1 MNQGLNLLI
10 AFGGGLLAF
19 LSPCFLP
26 LVPAYLIY
34 ITGLTFDELKDV
46 RFKTIVHSLLFI
58 LGFTLV
64 FAPLG
69 LAVSALGGILFMFKD
84 LLRIIGG
91 GLIIFLGFYLAGI
104 IRFGFLDV
112 EKKITLSE
120 RPAGYLG
127 TVFVGMVFAL
137 GWSPCVGPI
146 LASVLLVA
154 SQADRAIEGL
164 WLLLAFSLGLGTP
177 LFLLSLATNYS
188 LSLLRK
194 LQSYLPRIHFYTG
207 VFLVIVGVMLVT
219 DYFKVIS
226 AWLINITGWQGI

>member
-1 MNQGLNLLI
+1 MNQGLNILI

-19 LSPCFLP
+19 FSPCFLP

-69 LAVSALGGILFMFKD
+69 LAVGALGEFLFMFKD
-84 LLRIIGG
+84 LLRITGG
-91 GLIIFLGFYLAGI
+91 ALIIFLGLYLAGI
-104 IRFGFLDV
+104 IHFGFLDV
-112 EKKITLSE
+112 ERKLTVSRK
-120 RPAGYLG
+120 PAGYLG
-127 TVFVGMVFAL
+127 SIFVGMVFAL

-146 LASVLLVA
+146 LAGILLVA

-164 WLLLAFSLGLGTP
+164 WLLLAFSLGLGLP

-188 LSLLRK
+188 LTLLK
-194 LQSYLPRIHFYTG
+194 KIQVYLPKIHFFSG
-207 VFLVIVGVMLVT
+207 VFLVIVGMLLVT
-219 DYFKVIS
+219 DYFKIIS
-226 AWLINITGWQGI
+226 AWLMAVTGWRGF

>member
-19 LSPCFLP
+19 FSPCFLP

-69 LAVSALGGILFMFKD
+69 LAVGALGEFLFTFKD

-91 GLIIFLGFYLAGI
+91 GLIIFLGLYLAGI
-104 IRFGFLDV
+104 IHFRFLDV
-112 EKKITLSE
+112 ERKMTLSE

-127 TVFVGMVFAL
+127 TVLVGMVFAL

-146 LASVLLVA
+146 LAGILLVA
-154 SQADRAIEGL
+154 SQSGRAIEGL
-164 WLLLAFSLGLGTP
+164 WLLLAFSLGLGLP

-188 LSLLRK
+188 LSLLK
-194 LQSYLPRIHFYTG
+194 KIQTYLPRIHFFTG
-207 VFLVIVGVMLVT
+207 VFLVIVGVLLVT
-219 DYFKVIS
+219 DYFKIIS
-226 AWLINITGWQGI
+226 AWLIAVTGWQGL